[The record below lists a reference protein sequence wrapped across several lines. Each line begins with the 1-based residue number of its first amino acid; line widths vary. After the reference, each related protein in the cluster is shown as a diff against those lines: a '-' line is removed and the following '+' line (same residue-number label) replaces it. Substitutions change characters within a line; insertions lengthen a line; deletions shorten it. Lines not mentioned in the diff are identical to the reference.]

1 MDALVSRYR
10 PRVFGEVFGQDYPVR
25 ILSELIKRGRI
36 CRNLLLY
43 GSVGSGK
50 TTLARIYGMALNCNS
65 PAEDGSPCL
74 RCSSCKKIGEE
85 GDPLRFAELDA
96 PTFESF
102 DEFKET
108 LNSLVRPPT
117 LGRPRMIFFDEAH
130 SIGRLRNGY
139 DYLLK
144 LVEEPPPGIV
154 FCFATTEFDR
164 ISKAL
169 RSRLFQLEI
178 RPLGLDRGITFLRDI
193 AKKEGIQ
200 PEPETEALALL
211 AGLGQGLP
219 RDILQALD
227 QVHEVGD
234 VTRERVR
241 AHFGID
247 QSEKLVDYF
256 MALAEGD
263 FARQTQVISTWNE
276 DLKKQVRLVQLFLLS
291 LYYNNLLTIHLIL
304 DPMVASIT
312 DLERQ
317 PILQAF
323 KARLGVADADLRPF
337 WQRMIELL
345 PIVSFD
351 ESEEALRIRLTMFQR
366 FVTDA
371 PRGTAQPQNFPQAP
385 ALPVPQGPSPAT
397 RPMPKKLIRTH
408 RQRRGIAHVQNPA
421 YLSFDAVRELYNAAS
436 FLLQHYGPR
445 CFNTQITIPYGL
457 FKFNNEKE
465 ASQVHSD
472 FLREL
477 LYYFERWF
485 DCEFHRL
492 SVLEQDDQLGLCAR
506 VIIHVPNEPAKRE
519 LLTKWLRDWRAEQ
532 RVKTPRNLEIQV
544 HIKPPASTKK
554 TVSYHWQCMRWLCAG
569 LDPNDERLHALNLK
583 STPRRTAGIIGKRRR
598 FSTSESLSLKTI
610 EEAVQYQLKFL
621 YAFDDKAWDRLEDG
635 WELHEHSD
643 RTEQKNRREKEVEEI
658 EAKFPRGISKA
669 TDAKRETALTALENS
684 WPKKYKRPRS
694 WQVWRP
700 NEQI

>member
-1 MDALVSRYR
+1 VDALVSRYR
-10 PRVFGEVFGQDYPVR
+10 PQVFGEVFGQDYPVR

-50 TTLARIYGMALNCNS
+50 TTLARIYGMALNCDS

-85 GDPLRFAELDA
+85 GDPLRFTELDA
-96 PTFESF
+96 PTFETF
-102 DEFKET
+102 DQFKGT
-108 LNSLVRPPT
+108 VKSYVSVPT
-117 LGRPRMIFFDEAH
+117 LGHPRLIFFDEAH
-130 SIGRLRNGY
+130 SIGRFKNGY
-139 DYLLK
+139 DFLLK

-169 RSRLFQLEI
+169 RSRLFKIEI

-193 AKKEGIQ
+193 ANKEEI
-200 PEPETEALALL
+200 PYEDEALALL

-219 RDILQALD
+219 RDMLQALD
-227 QVHEVGD
+227 HVRELGD

-241 AHFGID
+241 AVFGID

-276 DLKKQVRLVQLFLLS
+276 DLKKQVKLVQLFLLS
-291 LYYNNLLTIHLIL
+291 LYYNNLLTVHLIL

-323 KARLGVADADLRPF
+323 KARLDVSDSDLLPF

-345 PIVSFD
+345 PIVSSD

-371 PRGTAQPQNFPQAP
+371 PRGMAQLQNYPQAS
-385 ALPVPQGPSPAT
+385 AVPVPQGPSPAI
-397 RPMPKKLIRTH
+397 RPVPKKPGPKH
-408 RQRRGIAHVQNPA
+408 RRRRGPALDRNPA
-421 YLSFDAVRELYNAAS
+421 YLSFDLVRELFFAAS
-436 FLLQHYGPR
+436 FLLQQYGPR
-445 CFNTQITIPYGL
+445 CFNTQITIPSRL
-457 FKFNNEKE
+457 FRFKDEKE
-465 ASQVHSD
+465 ESQ
-472 FLREL
+472 FLSHFHREL
-477 LYYFERWF
+477 LYYFGRSF
-485 DCEFHRL
+485 GREFHRL
-492 SVLEQDDQLGLCAR
+492 SVLEHDEQLGLCAR
-506 VIIHVPNEPAKRE
+506 VIIHVPNEPAKEE
-519 LLTKWLRDWRAEQ
+519 LLKKWLCDWRADQ
-532 RVKTPRNLEIQV
+532 RIKARRELEIRPD
-544 HIKPPASTKK
+544 IKPFSSTARM
-554 TVSYHWQCMRWLCAG
+554 VSRHWQCVRWLCAG
-569 LDPNDERLHALNLK
+569 LDPNDERLHTLDLK
-583 STPRRTAGIIGKRRR
+583 MTPRRTAGMIGERRR
-598 FSTSESLSLKTI
+598 FSRSASLSPKKI
-610 EEAVQYQLKFL
+610 KEEKARCRMEFL
-621 YAFDDKAWDRLEDG
+621 SAFDSEAWDRLEDG
-635 WELHEHSD
+635 WELLEYSD
-643 RTEQKNRREKEVEEI
+643 RRKELEKREKEVAAI
-658 EAKFPRGISKA
+658 KAKFPEGISKA
-669 TDAKRETALTALENS
+669 NDAKRETALTALENS
-684 WPKKYKRPRS
+684 WPKKYERPRS

>member
-25 ILSELIKRGRI
+25 ILSELIKRGRV

-50 TTLARIYGMALNCNS
+50 TTLARIYGMALNCDC

-85 GDPLRFAELDA
+85 GDPLRFVELDA

-102 DEFKET
+102 DQFKET
-108 LNSLVRPPT
+108 VNSYVSVPT
-117 LGRPRMIFFDEAH
+117 LGHPRLIFFDEAH
-130 SIGRLRNGY
+130 SIGRFRNGY
-139 DYLLK
+139 DFLLK

-169 RSRLFQLEI
+169 RSRLFPIEI
-178 RPLGLDRGITFLRDI
+178 RPLGLDRGIAFLRDI
-193 AKKEGIQ
+193 ANKEGIQ

-227 QVHEVGD
+227 QVREVGD

-276 DLKKQVRLVQLFLLS
+276 DLKKKVRLVQLFLLS
-291 LYYNNLLTIHLIL
+291 LYYNNLLQIRLIL
-304 DPMVASIT
+304 DPMVDSIT
-312 DLERQ
+312 ALERQ

-323 KARLGVADADLRPF
+323 KARLDVSDADLLPF

-345 PIVSFD
+345 PIVSSD

-371 PRGTAQPQNFPQAP
+371 PRGMAQPQNFPQAP
-385 ALPVPQGPSPAT
+385 ACPFHKASPEIRPVP
-397 RPMPKKLIRTH
+397 KKPIRKH
-408 RQRRGIAHVQNPA
+408 RQRRGTAHVQNPA
-421 YLSFDAVRELYNAAS
+421 YLSFDAVRELFNAAS

-465 ASQVHSD
+465 ASQFHSD
-472 FLREL
+472 FHRQL
-477 LYYFERWF
+477 LYYFERSF
-485 DCEFHRL
+485 NCEFHRL
-492 SVLEQDDQLGLCAR
+492 SVLEHRRATGALCPR
-506 VIIHVPNEPAKRE
+506 HHSCSKRTGKSGALKE
-519 LLTKWLRDWRAEQ
+519 MASR
-532 RVKTPRNLEIQV
+532 LE
-544 HIKPPASTKK
+544 S
-554 TVSYHWQCMRWLCAG
+554 
-569 LDPNDERLHALNLK
+569 
-583 STPRRTAGIIGKRRR
+583 RTAHQ
-598 FSTSESLSLKTI
+598 SAS
-610 EEAVQYQLKFL
+610 
-621 YAFDDKAWDRLEDG
+621 
-635 WELHEHSD
+635 
-643 RTEQKNRREKEVEEI
+643 
-658 EAKFPRGISKA
+658 
-669 TDAKRETALTALENS
+669 
-684 WPKKYKRPRS
+684 
-694 WQVWRP
+694 
-700 NEQI
+700 

>member
-1 MDALVSRYR
+1 MDALVLRYR
-10 PRVFGEVFGQDYPVR
+10 PRVFGQVVGQEIPVR
-25 ILSELIKRGRI
+25 ILSELIKRGQL
-36 CRNLLLY
+36 CRHFLLF

-50 TTLARIYGMALNCNS
+50 TTLARIYGMALNCDS
-65 PAEDGSPCL
+65 PDKDGSPCL

-108 LNSLVRPPT
+108 LNSFVRPPT

-169 RSRLFQLEI
+169 RSRLLPMEI

-193 AKKEGIQ
+193 ANKEGIQ
-200 PEPETEALALL
+200 YEDEALVLL
-211 AGLGQGLP
+211 VGVGQGLP
-219 RDILQALD
+219 RDVLQALD
-227 QVHEVGD
+227 QVRELGD
-234 VTRERVR
+234 VTRELVRV
-241 AHFGID
+241 HFGID

-276 DLKKQVRLVQLFLLS
+276 DLKEKVRLVQLFLLS
-291 LYYNNLLTIHLIL
+291 LYYKNLLGRRLIL
-304 DPMVASIT
+304 DPMVDSIT
-312 DLERQ
+312 ALERQ

-323 KARLGVADADLRPF
+323 KARLDVSDSDLLPF

-345 PIVSFD
+345 PIVSSD

-371 PRGTAQPQNFPQAP
+371 PRGMAQPQNFPQAP

-397 RPMPKKLIRTH
+397 RLMPKKPIRTH

-436 FLLQHYGPR
+436 FLLQHYGSF
-445 CFNTQITIPYGL
+445 CFNTQITIPYRL
-457 FKFNNEKE
+457 FKLNNEKE
-465 ASQVHSD
+465 ESQFLSD
-472 FLREL
+472 FYREL
-477 LYYFERWF
+477 LYYFRRSF
-485 DCEFHRL
+485 ACEFHRL
-492 SVLEQDDQLGLCAR
+492 SVLEHNDKLGLCAR
-506 VIIHVPNEPAKRE
+506 VIIHVPNEPAKVE
-519 LLTKWLRDWRAEQ
+519 LLKKWLYDWRADQ
-532 RVKTPRNLEIQV
+532 RIKARGELEIRAD
-544 HIKPPASTKK
+544 IKPFSSTAPM
-554 TVSYHWQCMRWLCAG
+554 VSRHWQCVRWLCAG
-569 LDPNDERLHALNLK
+569 LDPNDERLHTLDLK
-583 STPRRTAGIIGKRRR
+583 RTPRRTAGIIGERRR
-598 FSTSESLSLKTI
+598 FSRSASLSPKRI
-610 EEAVQYQLKFL
+610 EEAVQYQLEFL
-621 YAFDDKAWDRLEDG
+621 LPFDDDEAW
-635 WELHEHSD
+635 
-643 RTEQKNRREKEVEEI
+643 NR
-658 EAKFPRGISKA
+658 S
-669 TDAKRETALTALENS
+669 
-684 WPKKYKRPRS
+684 
-694 WQVWRP
+694 
-700 NEQI
+700 